1 MSEVFFS
8 WSFWLPVGAVLLVV
22 FMVAAWLV
30 RLWSRG
36 NAVTLNWNAFSAPL
50 NTAITVAGI
59 VLPLNASFIAYSTAS
74 LGKDYAD
81 VNKLFVSAAMFLLAV
96 VVGLW
101 TAFGLATAVSGKDG
115 TFEVT
120 ASKNTHYPAFL
131 VAQLLLLLAG
141 FVWLL
146 LHASDGLPID
156 RSAPSK
162 DQLARQG
169 VFVVRSYP
177 STGMSPE
184 QVRAMLG
191 APGSEAQP
199 KSGVLIYYYLTH
211 NAELKLTFQDGIAV
225 EMVESK
231 RNTK

>member
-1 MSEVFFS
+1 
-8 WSFWLPVGAVLLVV
+8 
-22 FMVAAWLV
+22 
-30 RLWSRG
+30 
-36 NAVTLNWNAFSAPL
+36 
-50 NTAITVAGI
+50 
-59 VLPLNASFIAYSTAS
+59 
-74 LGKDYAD
+74 
-81 VNKLFVSAAMFLLAV
+81 
-96 VVGLW
+96 
-101 TAFGLATAVSGKDG
+101 VSGKDG